1 MGDRESSKL
10 IRRPFEDGKPVSG
23 CKQGSEQV
31 TLEDGELCQLSYLHC
46 LSWGA
51 CLAWPGIFHR
61 NVYFKHN
68 EQEEKNSVFGSPIH
82 NRPPPE
88 LIETLDLKLLLTLM
102 MFLLSISTL
111 VRQFTELLR
120 SCSGCPGKVDDDD
133 IELKEE
139 LVLICSSLPTDPP
152 IILLQVRVELK
163 LTVTLLILCSPQ
175 NLFKLHS
182 LWSSLIKVILFTSL

>member
-31 TLEDGELCQLSYLHC
+31 TLEAGELCQLSYLHC

-82 NRPPPE
+82 NRLPPE

-102 MFLLSISTL
+102 MFLWSISTL

-120 SCSGCPGKVDDDD
+120 SCWGCPRPVKIDDDD
-133 IELKEE
+133 DE
-139 LVLICSSLPTDPP
+139 LVLICSSPPTDPP

-163 LTVTLLILCSPQ
+163 LTVTLLILCY
-175 NLFKLHS
+175 
-182 LWSSLIKVILFTSL
+182 SSKPFQLSCGKILSN

>member
-23 CKQGSEQV
+23 CKQGSKQV
-31 TLEDGELCQLSYLHC
+31 TLEAGELSTFILTLSEL
-46 LSWGA
+46 G

-61 NVYFKHN
+61 NVYFQHN

-102 MFLLSISTL
+102 MFLWSISTL

-120 SCSGCPGKVDDDD
+120 SCRGCPRPVKIDDDD
-133 IELKEE
+133 DE
-139 LVLICSSLPTDPP
+139 LVLICSSPPTDPP
-152 IILLQVRVELK
+152 IILLQVRVVLK
-163 LTVTLLILCSPQ
+163 LTDTLLILCYSSKPFQ
-175 NLFKLHS
+175 LS
-182 LWSSLIKVILFTSL
+182 LW